1 MTQNMQTLM
10 DRAQKVINNSS
21 IFADIYDVTDTKIK
35 VEITWGDW
43 KHDHLYL
50 DYLMREEGFEKI
62 DEYTTEEDGSDTY
75 SAVHVYTLV

>member
-10 DRAQKVINNSS
+10 DRAQRVINDSN
-21 IFADIYDVTDTKIK
+21 IFADIYDVNDTEIK

-50 DYLMREEGFEKI
+50 DYLMRAEGFEKI
-62 DEYTTEEDGSDTY
+62 DQYTTEEDGSDTY
-75 SAVHVYTLV
+75 SAVHVYRFA